1 MTTELYQPEQAE
13 VFEGDERIDTAEFPP
28 VRRVVEKAYAR
39 ATGAPLIRGNGVRL
53 LVDAEQNY
61 PAWLEAI
68 RSARRTIHFESFII
82 HEDDVGREFAEALCA
97 KAREGVRVRVVYD
110 WLGAVGKTSR
120 RFWRNLRDAG
130 VEVKGFNPP
139 RYDEPFAWFNR
150 DHRKMISVDGRT
162 GFVMGLCVGRD
173 WVGHPEK
180 GIDPWRDTGVEI
192 RGPAVADMDAAF
204 ARVWETACGEKIPP
218 GDLLERDSIEQGGEV
233 AVRVIATEPNTVGL
247 YRLEQLVAAGARKY
261 LWLTDAYFVGTT
273 MYVQSLRAAAQD
285 GVDVRLLVPSASD
298 IPIVSALSRANY
310 RALLE
315 AGVRVFEWNGPMIH
329 AKTSVVDGKWARVG
343 STNLNVASW
352 MGNWELDVTIEDEG
366 FAGQMQEMYCRDLE
380 HSTEVVL
387 SHKRRVRPVGPRP
400 ADGRGRRRTSRKGSA
415 TRAAAGVIGV
425 GSAVGA
431 AITNRRVLG
440 PAEAQVMAGAA
451 ALLLLL
457 SVVAVKWPRGIT
469 YPLSFFG
476 TWVALALF
484 IRAYKLHKGAGA
496 EREKEKGKERVKGKQ
511 PPPPAPAREGR

>member
-13 VFEGDERIDTAEFPP
+13 RKEAERMDTADFPP

-39 ATGAPLIRGNGVRL
+39 ATGAHIIQGNGVRL
-53 LVDAEQNY
+53 LRDAEENY

-68 RSARRTIHFESFII
+68 GSARRTIHFESFII

-97 KAREGVRVRVVYD
+97 KAREGVRVRVIYD

-130 VEVKGFNPP
+130 VEVRGFNPP
-139 RYDEPFAWFNR
+139 RYDEPFGWLNR
-150 DHRKMISVDGRT
+150 DHRKMISVDGRV

-173 WVGHPEK
+173 WVGRPEK
-180 GIDPWRDTGVEI
+180 GVEPWRDTGVEI
-192 RGPAVADMDAAF
+192 KGPAVADLDAAF
-204 ARVWETACGEKIPP
+204 ARVWETACGKKIPREELT
-218 GDLLERDSIEQGGEV
+218 DRASVEREGEV
-233 AVRVIATEPNTVGL
+233 PVRVIATEPNTVGL
-247 YRLEQLVAAGARKY
+247 YRLEQLVAAGARDY

-315 AGVRVFEWNGPMIH
+315 AGVRVFEWNGPMLH

-352 MGNWELDVTIEDEG
+352 MGNWELDVTVEDEG
-366 FAGQMQEMYCRDLE
+366 FAHEMEEMYCRDLE
-380 HSTEVVL
+380 NATEIVI
-387 SHKRRVRPVGPRP
+387 SERRRVRPIGPPRP
-400 ADGRGRRRTSRKGSA
+400 RRKRRARTSRKGSA
-415 TRAAAGVIGV
+415 SRAAAGFIGV

-440 PAEAQVMAGAA
+440 PAEARVMTGAA
-451 ALLLLL
+451 TLLLLL
-457 SVVAVKWPRGIT
+457 SMVAVKWPRGFT
-469 YPLSFFG
+469 FPLAFFG

-496 EREKEKGKERVKGKQ
+496 EGEKEKCDP
-511 PPPPAPAREGR
+511 PPPPAPEREGR